1 VYQSERFFV
10 LTVHPRSGW
19 GSGTPGR
26 AQVLDQMIG
35 YMKAQPG
42 VRFFSS
48 TQMAQWCLSQVSAL
62 EEVSFA

>member
-1 VYQSERFFV
+1 
-10 LTVHPRSGW
+10 VHPRSGW

-48 TQMAQWCLSQVSAL
+48 TQMAEWCLSQVSAL

>member
-1 VYQSERFFV
+1 
-10 LTVHPRSGW
+10 
-19 GSGTPGR
+19 
-26 AQVLDQMIG
+26 VLDQMIG